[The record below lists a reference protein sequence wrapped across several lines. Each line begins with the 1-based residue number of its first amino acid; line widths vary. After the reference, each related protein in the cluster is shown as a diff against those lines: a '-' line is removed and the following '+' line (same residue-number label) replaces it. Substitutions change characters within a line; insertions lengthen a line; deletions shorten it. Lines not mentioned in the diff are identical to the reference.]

1 MQVCSGNSCS
11 KNFGNLHGKKP
22 CCRPVISEVTVLPP
36 ATVLKMISTTDIF
49 LGILKKF
56 QISSSAIEYLGIAVS
71 DMCSLTL
78 PRLEGLLGPLLH
90 AFCIIV

>member
-1 MQVCSGNSCS
+1 MCSGNSCS
-11 KNFGNLHGKKP
+11 KNFGKLHGKKP
-22 CCRPVISEVTVLPP
+22 CCRPVISEVTVSPP

-56 QISSSAIEYLGIAVS
+56 QISSSAIEYLGTAVS

-78 PRLEGLLGPLLH
+78 PGLEGLLGPLLH